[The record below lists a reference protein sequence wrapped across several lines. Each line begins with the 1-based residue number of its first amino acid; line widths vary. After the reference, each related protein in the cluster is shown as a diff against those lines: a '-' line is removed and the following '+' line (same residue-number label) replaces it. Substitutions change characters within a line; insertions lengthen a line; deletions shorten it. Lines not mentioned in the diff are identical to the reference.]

1 MKITQQRA
9 TIQFMV
15 LEVCEILKE
24 YRRKEGLD
32 PEVFNFSRLKVYKIL
47 EDHAR
52 AEVIDNYSRYDFETW
67 DFDDDFVVKE
77 TILEEDGKIT
87 LVIN

>member
-32 PEVFNFSRLKVYKIL
+32 PYVDDFSRSKVCKIL
-47 EDHAR
+47 EEYAR
-52 AEVIDNYSRYDFETW
+52 AEVIDNYDRHDFETW

-77 TILEEDGKIT
+77 TIYDDGKFT